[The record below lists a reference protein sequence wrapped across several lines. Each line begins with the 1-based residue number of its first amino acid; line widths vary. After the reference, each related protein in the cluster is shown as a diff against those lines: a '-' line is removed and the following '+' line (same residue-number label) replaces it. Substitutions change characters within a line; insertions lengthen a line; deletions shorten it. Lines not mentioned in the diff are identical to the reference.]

1 MRLHVH
7 PDNPPRRKL
16 EQVADIVREGGT
28 MIYPTDTVYAL
39 GCAIGQQ
46 GAVEKICRLRGLDPA
61 KANLSIICRDLSQLS
76 DYAAQLNNS
85 LFREVKRLFPG
96 PYTVILEG
104 NNTLPKIF
112 RNKKRTIG
120 LRVPDHPV
128 TDMLVE
134 LLGQP
139 ILTTSLKWDTDD
151 PANDISEYPT
161 DIDDIVERYEREVDV
176 IVDSG
181 NGGATPSTVL
191 DATSGQLELVREG
204 KGEWPG

>member
-1 MRLHVH
+1 MRLNVH

-16 EQVADIVREGGT
+16 EQVAEILRDGGT

-46 GAVEKICRLRGLDPA
+46 NAVEKICRLRGLDPA

-85 LFREVKRLFPG
+85 LFREIKRIFPG

-139 ILTTSLKWDTDD
+139 ILTTSLKWDGDD
-151 PANDISEYPT
+151 PVDDLSEYPT
-161 DIDDIVERYEREVDV
+161 DIEDIVEMYDGKVDV

-181 NGGATPSTVL
+181 NGAATPSTVL
-191 DATSGQLELVREG
+191 DATSGELELVRAG
-204 KGEWPG
+204 KGAWS

>member
-1 MRLHVH
+1 MRLNVH

-16 EQVADIVREGGT
+16 EQVAAILRDGGT

-46 GAVEKICRLRGLDPA
+46 GAVERICRLRGLDPA

-76 DYAAQLNNS
+76 DYAAQLDNR
-85 LFREVKRLFPG
+85 LFREIKRLFPG
-96 PYTVILEG
+96 PYTVILKG
-104 NNTLPKIF
+104 NNALPKIF

-128 TDMLVE
+128 TDVLVE

-139 ILTTSLKWDTDD
+139 ILTTSLKWDGGA
-151 PANDISEYPT
+151 PAGGSGEYPT
-161 DIDDIVERYEREVDV
+161 DIEDIVERYDREVDV

-181 NGGATPSTVL
+181 SGGDTPSTVL
-191 DATSGQLELVREG
+191 DATSGTLELVRAG
-204 KGEWPG
+204 KGPWA